1 MGLQYFTSEEI
12 KRQKQVIFQ
21 VLKEKP
27 SYFVREGVVQD
38 LLKRFAGSDKA
49 VLEIG
54 CGAGELARVMM
65 REGYKDIHLVDI
77 DNYLPD
83 DVKGRISLS
92 LLDVCFNPLP
102 LGDSSIDIILAIA
115 IIEHLENPFLIVRES
130 VRVLKKD
137 GVCIIAIPHIFSLR
151 SKFSFLLKGDL
162 MSYNET
168 NNHISYFTKSV
179 FKKIFLKHFDIVETK
194 YSKGYVRIF
203 GKKLKSRHSPVWFDR
218 FFGDKLLLVLKK
230 KS

>member
-1 MGLQYFTSEEI
+1 MGLQYFTPEEI
-12 KRQKQVIFQ
+12 KGQKQAISQ
-21 VLKEKP
+21 VLKEK
-27 SYFVREGVVQD
+27 SNYFVREGIVQD
-38 LLKRFAGSDKA
+38 LLKRFASSNKA

-54 CGAGELARVMM
+54 CGAGELARAMM
-65 REGYKDIHLVDI
+65 REGYKDINLVDI
-77 DNYLPD
+77 DDYLPD
-83 DVKGRISLS
+83 DVKVHASLS

-130 VRVLKKD
+130 ARVLKKD
-137 GVCIIAIPHIFSLR
+137 GIYIIAIPHIFSLR

-162 MSYNET
+162 MGYNET

-179 FKKIFLKHFDIVETK
+179 FKKVFLKHFDIVQTK
-194 YSKGYVRIF
+194 YSKGYIRFF
-203 GKKLKSRHSPVWFDR
+203 GKKLKSRYTPVWFDR

-230 KS
+230 K